1 MHFDLTDLY
10 QERTSPIHHL
20 DPRVKVVLTLIF
32 LIVLSLAPQGAWL
45 VYLWLFLILLLGVA
59 LAKLGLTFTLRRSY
73 VALPFALAALPIV
86 FTLEGPSLTT
96 VPGLGWSITQPGL
109 ERFITIL
116 VRTWLGVQVGIWL
129 SVTTRFPDL
138 LWALSALRIPR
149 VLVAIIG
156 FMYRYLFLMVDQA
169 MRMRQ
174 ARAARSARVP
184 GAKQPGVAWQGRVAG
199 SMVGSLFLR
208 SVERSER
215 VYAAMASRGYDGEVR
230 TLQRFQMQPFDW
242 FTLITAAIMI
252 SGSVAMVGLG

>member
-1 MHFDLTDLY
+1 M
-10 QERTSPIHHL
+10 
-20 DPRVKVVLTLIF
+20 
-32 LIVLSLAPQGAWL
+32 
-45 VYLWLFLILLLGVA
+45 VYLWLFLVLLLGVV
-59 LAKLGLTFTLRRSY
+59 LARLGPTFTLRRSY
-73 VALPFALAALPIV
+73 LALPFVLAALPIL

-96 VPGLGWSITQPGL
+96 VPGLGWTITQPGL
-109 ERFITIL
+109 ERFLTIL

-138 LWALSALRIPR
+138 LWALTALRIPR

-184 GAKQPGVAWQGRVAG
+184 GGKRPAVVWQGQVAG
-199 SMVGSLFLR
+199 RMVGSLFLR

-215 VYAAMASRGYDGEVR
+215 VYDAMASRGYDGEIR
-230 TLQRFQMQPFDW
+230 TFQRFQMQLFDW
-242 FTLITAAIMI
+242 IALIAAAILI
-252 SGSVAMVGLG
+252 FGAVALIGLG